1 MKLAWLL
8 VRQFIYENKENLKI
22 TRREILWEFYVISE
36 LQDLFIIVLGALLIF
51 GPKRLTEL
59 GQSIGKML
67 AEFKVAVNKTDN
79 DKKDEEYKDKN

>member
-79 DKKDEEYKDKN
+79 DKKDEEDKDKN